1 MVKVKERKMKNP
13 LIELEKFGQSVW
25 LDNISRDMLI
35 KGELKMLVDNDG
47 LKGVTSNPSIFQ
59 KAMGSGHAYDDQIR
73 EILSADSDITAGDL
87 FETLAVKD
95 IQDATDVLK
104 TVYDKTNSHDGFVS
118 IEVSPDLAYDTD
130 ATITEAARLNTK
142 VNRPNVMI
150 KIPATQKGLP
160 AIRRMISEGVC
171 INVTL
176 IFSPTVYE
184 QVVDAYISGLEDR
197 VNNGKSIKNISSVA
211 SFFISRID
219 TAVDKELELKGN
231 KDLQGKIAIANAKL
245 VYQKAK
251 ELFGSERFK
260 KLEKAGAKKQ
270 RLLWASTS
278 TKNPDYPDVLYVEEL
293 IGKDTIN
300 TLPPATLTAYRDHG
314 SPESRI
320 ETNLAEAESQMK
332 QIADLGIDFEVVTRK
347 LTDDGVVLFA
357 DSFRD
362 LIKAIEK
369 KKSEIL
375 LAV

>member
-1 MVKVKERKMKNP
+1 MKNP

-104 TVYDKTNSHDGFVS
+104 VVYDKTNSHDGFVS

-130 ATITEAARLNTK
+130 ATITEATRLNTK
-142 VNRPNVMI
+142 VNKPNVMI
-150 KIPATQKGLP
+150 KIPAAQEGLP

-293 IGKDTIN
+293 IGKDTVN

-314 SPESRI
+314 KPESRI
-320 ETNLAEAESQMK
+320 ETNLAEAKSQMK

>member
-1 MVKVKERKMKNP
+1 MKNP

-25 LDNISRDMLI
+25 LDNINRDMLI
-35 KGELKMLVDNDG
+35 KGELKLLVDKDG

-73 EILSADSDITAGDL
+73 DILTADSNISAGDL

-104 TVYDKTNSHDGFVS
+104 VVYDNTNGYDGFVS
-118 IEVSPDLAYDTD
+118 IEVSPDLAYDTE
-130 ATITEAARLNTK
+130 ATIAEAARLNKK
-142 VNRPNVMI
+142 VGRPNVMI
-150 KIPATQKGLP
+150 KIPATQEGLP
-160 AIRRMISEGVC
+160 AIRKMISEGVS

-197 VNNGKSIKNISSVA
+197 VNKGESIKNISSVA

-260 KLEKAGAKKQ
+260 KLEGAGGKKQ

-278 TKNPDYPDVLYVEEL
+278 TKNPEYSDVLYVEEL
-293 IGKDTIN
+293 IGKDTVN
-300 TLPPATLTAYRDHG
+300 TLPPATLNAYRDHG
-314 SPESRI
+314 NPEDRI
-320 ETNLAEAESQMK
+320 ETNIDNAELQMK
-332 QIADLGIDFEVVTRK
+332 QIAGLGIDFEAVTRK

-357 DSFRD
+357 DSFRE
-362 LIKAIEK
+362 LIKAIERK
-369 KKSEIL
+369 KTEVL
-375 LAV
+375 QTV

>member
-13 LIELEKFGQSVW
+13 LVELEKFGQSVW

-104 TVYDKTNSHDGFVS
+104 AVYDKTNSHDGFVS

-160 AIRRMISEGVC
+160 AICRMISEGVC

-197 VNNGKSIKNISSVA
+197 VNNGKSIKSISSVA

-293 IGKDTIN
+293 IGKDTVN

-314 SPESRI
+314 KPESRI
-320 ETNLAEAESQMK
+320 ETNLAEAKSQMK